1 MKGKR
6 ARRKRLQLGLQTCFQ
21 PFLERKEKTD
31 NREVFFLEEAVVPLY
46 VVVEKEELFGD
57 GVLVEDDEIADI
69 EKIPIPV
76 KIADAGGDFHK
87 EEKFSVHT
95 AVVL

>member
-1 MKGKR
+1 MF
-6 ARRKRLQLGLQTCFQ
+6 LLSPQ
-21 PFLERKEKTD
+21 PFFERKEKTHYC
-31 NREVFFLEEAVVPLY
+31 EVFFLEETVVSLY
-46 VVVEKEELFGD
+46 VVVEKEELFCN
-57 GVLVEDDEIADI
+57 GVLVEDNEIADI

-76 KIADAGGDFHK
+76 KITDAGGDFHK